1 MSNPVVWFDLSVG
14 QNPIGRLEIELFADV
29 VPKTAENFRALC
41 TGAAGTRLT
50 FANSIF
56 HRIIPGFMAQGG
68 DITNQDGTGGTSI
81 YGKSFKDEN
90 FTVKHDRPALLSMAN
105 SGAHTNGS
113 QFFITFKAAPHLNG
127 RHVVF
132 GRVTQGL
139 RVLKIIEGVR
149 TGKNDVP
156 LQTVKVV
163 ACGQQEPE
171 MPTVAAAAAAP
182 SSNPAPT
189 QTGPEKLPK
198 HNPYLS
204 SQPPPSLADD
214 PEGKNKPDGHRDNQ
228 QQVQVQE
235 QEREQE
241 QPAEPPQNMTA
252 AERRLFNL
260 RLQINQSRKANKK
273 EVEHEFRRA
282 QDSGYDAKQRQQEKK
297 ADLQRLAM
305 LKLKGDGEGAGGAAA
320 AAAAVA
326 GAGWGARVASSEL
339 ALTAA
344 DAEALAAKAAR
355 KAHNK
360 ETQGKA
366 YDVHEKQFAAYEKR
380 VAKLPGAVGGGAV
393 GGMGSSSSLVHG
405 SSSGAHHEFST
416 QGAAATT
423 KAGINRVAA
432 DVELRHAASSE
443 SRLKRKAE
451 AHVASDTGNAE
462 SINST
467 NEAFNKRL
475 KRSFD
480 KYTLEI
486 RQSLERG
493 TAL

>member
-1 MSNPVVWFDLSVG
+1 M
-14 QNPIGRLEIELFADV
+14 ELFADV

-90 FTVKHDRPALLSMAN
+90 FTVKHDRPGLLSMAN
-105 SGAHTNGS
+105 SGAHTNAS
-113 QFFITFKAAPHLNG
+113 QFFITFKAAPHLNN

-139 RVLKIIEGVR
+139 QVLKILEGVR

-156 LQTVKVV
+156 LQAVKVV

-171 MPTVAAAAAAP
+171 KTTVAAAPAAAAAAP
-182 SSNPAPT
+182 SSNPAPA
-189 QTGPEKLPK
+189 QIGPEKLPK

-204 SQPPPSLADD
+204 SQPPPSLADNPD
-214 PEGKNKPDGHRDNQ
+214 GKNKSDSGGGGDNRQ
-228 QQVQVQE
+228 

-241 QPAEPPQNMTA
+241 HTAEPPQNMTA

-282 QDSGYDAKQRQQEKK
+282 QDGGYDAKQRQQEKK
-297 ADLQRLAM
+297 AELQRLAM
-305 LKLKGDGEGAGGAAA
+305 LKLKVAGAGDGAGAGGAAE
-320 AAAAVA
+320 AVGAGAGA
-326 GAGWGARVASSEL
+326 GAGWGARVTSAEL

-360 ETQGKA
+360 ETQGQA
-366 YDVHEKQFAAYEKR
+366 YDVHEKQFNAYEKR
-380 VAKLPGAVGGGAV
+380 VAKLPTAVGGAV
-393 GGMGSSSSLVHG
+393 GGTGAGASSGMVYGSSG
-405 SSSGAHHEFST
+405 SGAHHEFSM

-432 DVELRHAASSE
+432 DVQLRHAAASE